1 MKSNFSQILL
11 VLVLSAFVGNS
22 YAEQSDSEV
31 RGAHPWKVD
40 ENKEVAQEI
49 SHWSLL
55 IDAGFNSFDG
65 DFNSEMK
72 SPVWA
77 PSASLGVE
85 YSFTPFIGLGL
96 DYRFDW
102 YRVTGDC
109 STDAK
114 KAQNADILLNGYLHR
129 ADAYLTIDLMSAF
142 TTHAKSKLAAI
153 QLFAGG
159 GMAFY
164 KNSTYFDGQFRG
176 MTGTEGAEKKSE
188 NKYTFIPYVAIGV
201 GVEFNLS
208 RSIALGVKGQYAYFT
223 KDDVDHRTPII
234 RNGELVNGA
243 STNNDG
249 IIDVTL
255 SLRYKIDAVHKTHI
269 RNIPSENFLNEQRHK
284 KELDNLRE
292 ELANSPAKRDT
303 VVIVHRDTLLNTS
316 EKVLATQECYYIY
329 FDNNKSTLTDEAY
342 ISIQQVASRFESSEN
357 KYITVAGF
365 CDNTGTATI
374 NNRLSDARVASV
386 AKELTAEY
394 GIEEDHIATCGRG
407 ALVSKSGK
415 TGFAAN
421 RRVEVRFVSEEE
433 FEAFQN
439 ACERHETAPAAQK
452 AVEKKKTALDLS
464 NAETITTETVTG
476 NMTLAKLA
484 RKYYGNTHC
493 WIYIYHANRKVI
505 SNPSVLNAGTTLII
519 PTLTEEQRNI
529 TKDDCLNLYTTLRSE
544 K

>member
-11 VLVLSAFVGNS
+11 MIILSAFVGTM
-22 YAEQSDSEV
+22 YAEQSNSEV
-31 RGAHPWKVD
+31 RGAHPWKIV

-65 DFNSEMK
+65 DFNNSETK
-72 SPVWA
+72 FPVWA

-102 YRVTGDC
+102 YRITGTGNGD
-109 STDAK
+109 
-114 KAQNADILLNGYLHR
+114 NADILLEGLLHR

-159 GMAFY
+159 GLAFY
-164 KNSTYFDGQFRG
+164 NNSTYYDGQYRG
-176 MTGTEGAEKKSE
+176 MTAQGEKKSE
-188 NKYTFIPYVAIGV
+188 DGFTFVPYVAIGV
-201 GVEFNLS
+201 GVEFNIS
-208 RSIALGVKGQYAYFT
+208 RSIALGIKGQYAYFT
-223 KDDVDHRTPII
+223 KDDIDHRTPIL
-234 RNGELVNGA
+234 RNGQLVNGA

-284 KELDNLRE
+284 KELDNLRD

-303 VVIVHRDTLLNTS
+303 IVVVHHDTIFSIS
-316 EKVLATQECYYIY
+316 EKALPAQEYYYIY
-329 FDNNKSTLTDEAY
+329 FDNNKSTLTDKAY
-342 ISIQQVASRFESSEN
+342 IAIQQVADRFESSEN
-357 KYITVAGF
+357 RYITIAGF
-365 CDNTGTATI
+365 CDNTGTATL
-374 NNRLSDARVASV
+374 NERLSNARVASV
-386 AKELTAEY
+386 EQELIAEY
-394 GIEEDHIATCGRG
+394 GIDADHIATCGRG
-407 ALVSKSGK
+407 ALVSKSRK

-421 RRVEVRFVSEEE
+421 RRVEVRFVTEKE
-433 FEAFQN
+433 FEAFQS
-439 ACERHETAPAAQK
+439 ACEHHKNDPAAQK
-452 AVEKKKTALDLS
+452 AVENRKATSDLS
-464 NAETITTETVTG
+464 TADSITTKTVTG
-476 NMTLAKLA
+476 GTTLAKLA
-484 RKYYGNTHC
+484 REYYGNTHC
-493 WIYIYHANRKVI
+493 WIYLYYVNRKVI
-505 SNPSVLNAGTTLII
+505 SNPSVLAAGTTLVI
-519 PTLTEEQRNI
+519 PTLTDEQRNI
-529 TKDDCLNLYTTLRSE
+529 TKDECLNLYKALRAE

>member
-1 MKSNFSQILL
+1 MKSNFYQILL
-11 VLVLSAFVGNS
+11 VFVLSTLVGTA
-22 YAEQSDSEV
+22 YAQQSDSEV

-72 SPVWA
+72 FPVWA

-102 YRVTGDC
+102 YRVTGTGND
-109 STDAK
+109 K
-114 KAQNADILLNGYLHR
+114 NADILLEGLLHR
-129 ADAYLTIDLMSAF
+129 ADAYLTVDLMSAF
-142 TTHAKSKLAAI
+142 TTHAKRKLAAL

-159 GMAFY
+159 GLAFY
-164 KNSTYFDGQFRG
+164 NNSTYYDGIYKG
-176 MTGTEGAEKKSE
+176 MTAQGEKKSDDG
-188 NKYTFIPYVAIGV
+188 YTFIPYVAIGV

-208 RSIALGVKGQYAYFT
+208 RSIALGIKGQYAYFT
-223 KDDVDHRTPII
+223 KDDVDHRTPVL
-234 RNGELVNGA
+234 RDGELLNGA

-249 IIDVTL
+249 IVDVTL

-284 KELDNLRE
+284 KELDNLRD
-292 ELANSPAKRDT
+292 ELANNTAKRDT
-303 VVIVHRDTLLNTS
+303 VVIIHRDTILNAS
-316 EKVLATQECYYIY
+316 EKVLPTQECYYIY

-342 ISIQQVASRFESSEN
+342 IAIQQAASHFESSEK
-357 KYITVAGF
+357 KYITVTGF
-365 CDNTGTATI
+365 CDNTGTAAI
-374 NNRLSDARVASV
+374 NDRLSDARIASV
-386 AKELTAEY
+386 VKELTSEY
-394 GIEEDHIATCGRG
+394 GIKEDQIATCGRG

-421 RRVEVRFVSEEE
+421 RRVEVRFVTEEE
-433 FEAFQN
+433 FNAFQS
-439 ACERHETAPAAQK
+439 ACERRETTPTAQK
-452 AVEKKKTALDLS
+452 VAENKKSKLDLS
-464 NAETITTETVTG
+464 AAEVMTTETVTG
-476 NMTLAKLA
+476 DMTLAKLA
-484 RKYYGNTHC
+484 RKHYGNTHC
-493 WIYIYHANRKVI
+493 WIYLYHANRKVI
-505 SNPSVLNAGTTLII
+505 SNPAVLKAGSTLVI
-519 PTLTEEQRNI
+519 PALTDEQRNI
-529 TKDDCLNLYTTLRSE
+529 TKDECLNLYTTLRAE